1 MRSVPMPS
9 VPMPSVPMSSMP
21 IAESPHGL
29 GMIAI
34 GGALLAV
41 SLAGGSGT
49 AALVLSLTGG
59 R

>member
-1 MRSVPMPS
+1 MPMPS
-9 VPMPSVPMSSMP
+9 VPMSSVPMSSMP